1 MGGVAK
7 YGGPY
12 GMVRGIGTD
21 ARFWDLRTKNV
32 GERRSVVEGEYL
44 ARLAVGFGVADDER
58 RRKDRNEGDS
68 FGGYTAFISGA
79 LRLFMNKTLP
89 LSRRE
94 PSVSN
99 RISEKLIILL
109 GTWAF
114 DNRPVL
120 ATELWSALS
129 RDSDRLLWNRSLSLG
144 KQCERLRELQEEVWD
159 ESDSTASV
167 SRGPAVSEAFSG
179 DTTDVREP
187 EFSTCRIAV
196 GFMSM
201 GIAAVAFCTSTVGLG
216 DTSAKYTRRAVCGS
230 IARVARMG
238 VRSIGATAG
247 RIRLETS
254 EVPVVIDTFVV
265 RRGGRVGCFALVNSK
280 GKDAPTTDV
289 GRSHVNQTANKLC
302 NALDSVEHVTQ
313 LEQYSPEQS
322 PSDRAPGRKRK
333 RRFSGM
339 HPSSS
344 WTRVYRCSPSCRC
357 RSLQCH
363 HVARQAFSTSGN
375 GVAQG
380 H

>member
-21 ARFWDLRTKNV
+21 ARFWDLRMKNV
-32 GERRSVVEGEYL
+32 GDRRSVVEGEYL

-58 RRKDRNEGDS
+58 RRKDKNDGDS

-79 LRLFMNKTLP
+79 LRLFMNETLP

-99 RISEKLIILL
+99 RISEQLIILL

-129 RDSDRLLWNRSLSLG
+129 GDSHRLLWNRSLSFG

-159 ESDSTASV
+159 DESDSTISL
-167 SRGPAVSEAFSG
+167 SRGPAVSETFSG

-196 GFMSM
+196 GVTSSL
-201 GIAAVAFCTSTVGLG
+201 GISATAFCTSAVGLG
-216 DTSAKYTRRAVCGS
+216 DASAKYTRRAVCGS
-230 IARVARMG
+230 KELVARMD
-238 VRSIGATAG
+238 VRSIGATTC
-247 RIRLETS
+247 RIRLETC
-254 EVPVVIDTFVV
+254 EVLVPMATFAV
-265 RRGGRVGCFALVNSK
+265 RRGGLVGCFAPVNSK
-280 GKDAPTTDV
+280 GRGAPTTDV
-289 GRSHVNQTANKLC
+289 GRNHVNQTANKLC
-302 NALDSVEHVTQ
+302 NALDSVQHVTQ
-313 LEQYSPEQS
+313 LGQYSPAQS
-322 PSDRAPGRKRK
+322 PSDRAPVRK
-333 RRFSGM
+333 RRRQFPGT

-344 WTRVYRCSPSCRC
+344 WTRVYRSSPSCRC

-363 HVARQAFSTSGN
+363 HVARQAFSTLGK
-375 GVAQG
+375 G